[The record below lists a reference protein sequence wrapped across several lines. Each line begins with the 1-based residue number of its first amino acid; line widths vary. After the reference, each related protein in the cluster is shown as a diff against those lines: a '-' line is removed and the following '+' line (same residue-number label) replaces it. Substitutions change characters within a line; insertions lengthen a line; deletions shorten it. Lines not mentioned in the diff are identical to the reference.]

1 MTGSTDLTGNIAI
14 VVGPG
19 GATESAIVEALVGV
33 GAQVVFAATE
43 LDANPVGADVRHVP
57 ADAAANPERL
67 IAEAER
73 IGGRLAVLVQHRPT
87 TRRGPAVALEA
98 VDWAADLESITQAVL
113 LASAF
118 AAACEPNAA
127 VVTIASLDLAAA
139 YPERSTAS
147 VVSNGLVGA
156 TRALAVEWAGK
167 PVRVNAVATGPVLTP
182 ADEAAIAAGER
193 SLDRV
198 LLRAPSHRIG
208 TPAETA
214 SLVRFLVDG
223 RSEFI
228 TGQVI
233 WVDGGWASLTQHAE
247 GLRFP

>member
-1 MTGSTDLTGNIAI
+1 VTGSTDLTGRTAI

-19 GATESAIVEALVGV
+19 GATEAAIIEALVTAG
-33 GAQVVFAATE
+33 GTVVFAPTDD
-43 LDANPVGADVRHVP
+43 DAGDIGPDVQRLAP
-57 ADAAANPERL
+57 GTAANPERL
-67 IAEAER
+67 ITEAKR
-73 IGGRLAVLVQHRPT
+73 HHGRLDILIQHRPT
-87 TRRGPAVALEA
+87 SSRGPAADLRP
-98 VDWAADLESITQAVL
+98 VDWTADLGRITQTAA
-113 LASAF
+113 LATAF

-127 VVTIASLDLAAA
+127 IVTLVSLDLAEA
-139 YPERSTAS
+139 YPERATAAT
-147 VVSNGLVGA
+147 VSNGLVGA

-167 PVRVNAVATGPVLTP
+167 PIRVNAVATGPVLGP
-182 ADEAAIAAGER
+182 SDEAAIAEGER